1 VSRRLVIALAV
12 LVAVLAVAQV
22 VLPALAERHVRG
34 RLERVGKVEA
44 VQVRAFPAVKLLW
57 RRADRVEV
65 AMTHAAA
72 RPSQW
77 AELLAGAR
85 GVARLR
91 AEVDRLRV
99 GPLTVRDTNLVK
111 QGAQLTGQAFLT
123 REALRAA
130 VPPGMDVQPMAS
142 PAGQLAF
149 AVTAAILGRTV
160 RFHAVARAVGGRLVV
175 APAAPLAGLFTLT
188 VFSDRR
194 VLVEE
199 VGGRPRPGGLAV
211 AARARLRG

>member
-1 VSRRLVIALAV
+1 MSRRLVVALAV
-12 LVAVLAVAQV
+12 LVAVLAVSQAA
-22 VLPALAERHVRG
+22 LPGLAERHVRG
-34 RLERVGKVEA
+34 RLEQVGRVES
-44 VQVRAFPAVKLLW
+44 VQVHAFPALKLLW

-72 RPSQW
+72 PPTRL

-91 AEVDRLRV
+91 ARVDRLRV
-99 GPLTVRDTNLVK
+99 GPLAVRDASLVK
-111 QGAQLTGQAFLT
+111 QGPQLTGRAFLT
-123 REALRAA
+123 RQALRDA

-149 AVTAAILGRTV
+149 VVTAAILGRRV
-160 RFHAVARAVGGRLVV
+160 RFHATALAVGGRLVV
-175 APAAPLAGLFTLT
+175 APAVPLAGLFTLT
-188 VFSDRR
+188 VFSDPR

-199 VGGRPRPGGLAV
+199 VGGRLRPGGLAV
-211 AARARLRG
+211 VARAQLRG